1 MPLPIMQ
8 TVGKFECGADDDD
21 NDSGVER
28 RRRRREK
35 MRGIAMDSPSSPMAD
50 L

>member
-35 MRGIAMDSPSSPMAD
+35 MRGICV
-50 L
+50 LVG

>member
-28 RRRRREK
+28 RRRREK